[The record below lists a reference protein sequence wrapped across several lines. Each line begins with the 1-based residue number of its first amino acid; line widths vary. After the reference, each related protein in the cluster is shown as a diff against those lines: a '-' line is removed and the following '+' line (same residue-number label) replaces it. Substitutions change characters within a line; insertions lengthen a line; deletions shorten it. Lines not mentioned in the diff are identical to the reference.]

1 MELMKVSNMKKVC
14 LVSLGC
20 AKNLV
25 DSEMI
30 LAMFPLTSY
39 KLTNSPAGA
48 DLIIVNTCGFI
59 EDAKKEAIDTILEM
73 ANYDAK
79 LVAVGC
85 FVERN
90 LDELKKA
97 IPEVDLWVPIK
108 EYSSL
113 HTKIG
118 ELIGEKDLLPISPLR
133 RIISTSE
140 YSAYLRIS
148 DGCDNMCAFCAIPYI
163 RGRMKSR
170 PFDEILE
177 EAHILL
183 DKGIK
188 EISLVSQ
195 DPMHYGKDF
204 PSHSPNMLDLMK
216 ALDGM
221 GFYSIR
227 LLYLYPE
234 EVTDEEIDFIAHSKS
249 IARYFDVPIQTASDN
264 VLKAMNRHGSVDDMR
279 IFFKKVKEK
288 MPKAVLRTTLIAGF
302 PSESEEDHKETLSFI
317 KEIKFDHLGVFT
329 YSREEGTAAYN
340 RKNQIPEEIK
350 KERYNELMEEQR
362 KIASSLN
369 KERIGEI
376 MEGLVIG
383 YDEMKKMYSLRSYW
397 NAPDGIDGNIF
408 FKADKTLH
416 EGDIVKVKILKA
428 GVYDLLGELT
438 D

>member
-1 MELMKVSNMKKVC
+1 MKKIC

-39 KLTNSPAGA
+39 SLSTSPAGA

-59 EDAKKEAIDTILEM
+59 EDAKKEAINTILEM

-97 IPEVDLWVPIK
+97 IPEVDLWVPLRD
-108 EYSSL
+108 YSTL
-113 HTKIG
+113 HSKIG
-118 ELIGEKDLLPISPLR
+118 KLIGEDNLLPISPLR
-133 RIISTSE
+133 RVISTSS

-170 PFDEILE
+170 SFGEIIE
-177 EAHILL
+177 EAKNLKK
-183 DKGIK
+183 DGIK

-204 PSHSPNMLDLMK
+204 PEHKPNMLDLMK
-216 ALDGM
+216 ALDGL

-234 EVTDEEIDFIAHSKS
+234 EVTDEELDFIVSSKS
-249 IARYFDVPIQTASDN
+249 IVHYFDVPIQTASNN
-264 VLKAMNRHGSVDDMR
+264 VLKAMNRHGTVEDM
-279 IFFKKVKEK
+279 KELFQK
-288 MPKAVLRTTLIAGF
+288 IRERMPNAVLRTTLIAGF
-302 PSESEEDHKETLSFI
+302 PGESDADHKETLDFI

-340 RKNQIPEEIK
+340 RKNQISEKKK
-350 KERYNELMEEQR
+350 KERYDELMEEQR
-362 KIASSLN
+362 KITLEKN
-369 KERIGEI
+369 RERVGEV

-408 FKADKTLH
+408 FKSELKLQ
-416 EGDIVKVKILKA
+416 EGDIVKVRITKA
-428 GVYDLLGELT
+428 GVYDLLGELSS
-438 D
+438 

>member
-1 MELMKVSNMKKVC
+1 MKKVC

-39 KLTNSPAGA
+39 TLSTSPKDA

-59 EDAKKEAIDTILEM
+59 EAAKKEAIDTILEM
-73 ANYDAK
+73 AKYDAK

-90 LDELKKA
+90 MEELKEA
-97 IPEVDLWVPIK
+97 IPEVDLWVPLK
-108 EYSSL
+108 EYSTL
-113 HTKIG
+113 HNKIG

-133 RIISTSE
+133 RVISTSS

-170 PFDEILE
+170 PFEEILTEAKNLKE
-177 EAHILL
+177 E
-183 DKGIK
+183 GIK

-195 DPMHYGKDF
+195 DPMHYGRDF
-204 PSHSPNMLDLMK
+204 PEHKPNMLDLMK
-216 ALDGM
+216 ALDAL

-234 EVTDEEIDFIAHSKS
+234 EVTDEELDFIASSKS
-249 IARYFDVPIQTASDN
+249 IAPYFDVPIQCASN
-264 VLKAMNRHGSVDDMR
+264 HVLKEMNRHGTVQDMR
-279 IFFKKVKEK
+279 ELFAKIRER

-302 PSESEEDHKETLSFI
+302 PNETEEDHQETLSFI
-317 KEIKFDHLGVFT
+317 KEVRFDHLGVFT
-329 YSREEGTAAYN
+329 YSREEGTAAYK
-340 RKNQIPEEIK
+340 RKSQIPEKVK
-350 KERYNELMEEQR
+350 KARYDELMEEQR
-362 KIASSLN
+362 HISFSLN
-369 KERIGEI
+369 KERVGEI
-376 MEGLVIG
+376 MEGLVTG

-408 FKADKTLH
+408 FHSNKTLK
-416 EGDIVKVKILKA
+416 EGDIVKIKILKA
-428 GVYDLLGELT
+428 GVYDLLGELLEE
-438 D
+438 